1 MWWDCRCGEAVNVTP
16 TVRQP
21 RTDKSAGHRWL
32 RGERLALYDRECQT
46 TPLALAKEMHMDIP
60 ALTGHEV
67 KDPGAVADQAQRGHQ
82 RAEQAQQAEPTS
94 SANLYQRPRR

>member
-1 MWWDCRCGEAVNVTP
+1 
-16 TVRQP
+16 
-21 RTDKSAGHRWL
+21 L

-67 KDPGAVADQAQRGHQ
+67 KDPGAVAIRLNVVIKELNRLSRLNPPAQ
-82 RAEQAQQAEPTS
+82 PTS
-94 SANLYQRPRR
+94 TSDPAGSDE